1 MDDSFLSGLNLFNEG
16 YEMSDSNYVVTNEP
30 TKVSVTLGYTLNLG
44 NFQSLRLDLG
54 VVDSRKD
61 GENVNQAFERVYKF
75 VEDKLTEKIN
85 EAKSEI
91 NE

>member
-1 MDDSFLSGLNLFNEG
+1 MENEK
-16 YEMSDSNYVVTNEP
+16 E

-54 VVDSRKD
+54 VTDSKRD
-61 GENVNQAFERVYKF
+61 GENVDQAFERVYKF

-85 EAKSEI
+85 EAKVEISE
-91 NE
+91 